1 MEYISRDEPLTP
13 EGRLFTQ
20 QKLNIVM
27 NCAIGFRNP
36 IDIEA
41 LKTDFLNSYLMK
53 HPRFSSLLV
62 LDHKGREFWR
72 KTHVNI
78 DDHFII
84 HHNNQNPI
92 SDQSSNNEEHDHDDK
107 INAILAD
114 FAVSSPLSTK
124 KPLWEFHIISELKCM
139 IFRFHHALGDGITL
153 MSMFLAS
160 CKRFDE
166 NGGIELK
173 QEDKVKERK
182 KKKKGILRILKT
194 VWWSNIYV
202 MKFTGRSLWVK
213 DKNTVFSGGDGVELW
228 PRMVATAKFDLQDM
242 KIVKRAVPGATINDV
257 LFGVLSSGFSKYLT
271 SQSPHGLKKGIQ
283 ITGIAMVNLR
293 RQPGIQEISTMMEG
307 NSIGTKWGNK
317 FGLFLLPIHC
327 HTKSGENP
335 LENVKK
341 AKKMLDRK
349 KQSLEAHFSYKTG
362 KLAMSLFGPKVPAKF
377 NHKIISNSTFTISNV
392 VGPQE
397 VSAFGGNNPMTFMR
411 VTSSSL
417 SCGIMMHMVSYAGKA
432 EMQILV
438 AKDIIPE
445 PRILANCFQDSLIE
459 MKNAA
464 LLL

>member
-1 MEYISRDEPLTP
+1 MSKSSEMKNEEVLNSPFSRVYLCP
-13 EGRLFTQ
+13 ETDQ
-20 QKLNIVM
+20 VI
-27 NCAIGFRNP
+27 NCAMGLKHP
-36 IDIEA
+36 IDVEA
-41 LKTDFLNSYLMK
+41 LKKAFSNSIILN
-53 HPRFSSLLV
+53 HPRFCSLIV
-62 LDHKGREFWR
+62 QNPNGTHQWKR
-72 KTHVNI
+72 THVNI

-114 FAVSSPLSTK
+114 FAVSSPLCTK

-242 KIVKRAVPGATINDV
+242 KIVKRAVPGAVSYTPSYV
-257 LFGVLSSGFSKYLT
+257 S
-271 SQSPHGLKKGIQ
+271 H
-283 ITGIAMVNLR
+283 
-293 RQPGIQEISTMMEG
+293 
-307 NSIGTKWGNK
+307 
-317 FGLFLLPIHC
+317 FLLW
-327 HTKSGENP
+327 S
-335 LENVKK
+335 
-341 AKKMLDRK
+341 R
-349 KQSLEAHFSYKTG
+349 HFNCLIFIFG
-362 KLAMSLFGPKVPAKF
+362 MSF
-377 NHKIISNSTFTISNV
+377 
-392 VGPQE
+392 
-397 VSAFGGNNPMTFMR
+397 
-411 VTSSSL
+411 
-417 SCGIMMHMVSYAGKA
+417 
-432 EMQILV
+432 
-438 AKDIIPE
+438 
-445 PRILANCFQDSLIE
+445 
-459 MKNAA
+459 
-464 LLL
+464 